1 MDQIKA
7 ELDAMMNASSNNQN
21 ATQNNQNA
29 NSNQDNQDPKKLL
42 RHSFDSLSS
51 DKLSI
56 KDNIINQWMIVNN
69 MKVIHTSL
77 AFSNDGKAAQLPH
90 VPCLETVTMNN

>member
-29 NSNQDNQDPKKLL
+29 NSNQDNQDPKKWL
-42 RHSFDSLSS
+42 RYSIDRLSS

-56 KDNIINQWMIVNN
+56 KDGIINQMIFNN
-69 MKVIHTSL
+69 VKIIHTSL
-77 AFSNDGKAAQLPH
+77 CFSNDDNKKQIK
-90 VPCLETVTMNN
+90 